1 MYYNRYDPK
10 NNYKEL
16 RFIDSRFIQSAEH
29 NELQSYIRED
39 LKNLAGSVFEDG
51 GILKGGNIVLSG
63 EIAKIEESVVYHSGY
78 TVNLA
83 QEEIA
88 ISLIDTV
95 VIGSAIKT
103 EIVTH
108 NQDIELLNPAVGTAG
123 YKDEGAERLKV
134 SGRWCKQEDVVA
146 DEIFYP
152 TFTFVDGILQTVKQ
166 IAPELDGAR
175 KIVARYDYDSNG
187 SYVVD
192 GLVVSYDRD
201 DALDKEHILSISKG
215 NAHVHG
221 NELIF
226 EYDQKVRVA
235 FALDTNEVIAE
246 PQTFIGDGRYSL
258 RHTPIASISRVI
270 GVVEATEDITH
281 GGYAG
286 VKDVLP
292 HSPVVSITQIV
303 QADTAFVAGV
313 DFVQDGDFVDWSLG
327 GAEPSPGSTYTV
339 TYKYQ
344 ESFENIEHDSN
355 GFTLNGLSVGSQFSV
370 NYEYYLRRK
379 DAVVLTKDGKFTIL
393 KGTSDEFN
401 PIKPKNSIG
410 LALATVE
417 VAFGEEPKITLDNNR
432 ITNNAEL
439 LQMKEQIDV
448 LYYNIAKL
456 SLDYDA
462 RKLDPTLDKKEIF
475 IDPFVDEDLR
485 DAGAVQNAIIF
496 DGMLFSDISFTEEHF
511 SLENELFLDRATTT
525 NVIEQKART
534 GARKINEYIEA
545 PAPTNS
551 INISPATYRWIADS
565 RTVRSW
571 WRSGT
576 STSVSSSSYIVPRTQ
591 LAIEA
596 KTFADEQVEIFVDDI
611 SVGLFQTVP
620 TDVDG
625 QYRVETVV
633 TTPLGLRS
641 GNKLIRV
648 VGKSSDIE
656 VQTVWV
662 ATPLVQTRYV
672 RIRRWRDPLAQ
683 TVLFEKDFFSKEIEL
698 YIEKLPLTDVTIS
711 IVRTTTGLP
720 DMQQS
725 VYSET
730 FKKESL
736 ALGWQSFTFSR
747 PVLLDGGVEYA
758 LGIESND
765 STGEIGVAR
774 LGSRD
779 LDGSEWIHTQ
789 PYNGVLLSSSNSS
802 TWTALQKEDL
812 SFMVKKEEFELAK
825 TVTIGTV
832 TVDSCTDLFLMAGVE
847 TYLATSA
854 NFTATLLDRENEK
867 VAIAPYS
874 LASIKEYSGEIKI
887 DVALITNNKEF
898 TPIIDRDIVLGV
910 GVVNASSTYV
920 SRLFS
925 ISGNSIDVYLDI
937 KEVGESV
944 KVYIEI
950 ADEFIEVTRN
960 SAKNRL
966 IGNGWVETCFSMSN
980 LSIQNT
986 RIKIEL
992 ISQDINRPEVKNL
1005 RGIVS

>member
-1 MYYNRYDPK
+1 MYYNRYDPTK
-10 NNYKEL
+10 NYKEL

-29 NELQSYIRED
+29 NELQSYFRED
-39 LKNLAGSVFEDG
+39 LRNLAGSVFEDG

-63 EIAKIEESVVYHSGY
+63 EIAKIEESVIYHNGY
-78 TVNLA
+78 TVNLP
-83 QEEIA
+83 QQEIA

-134 SGRWCKQEDVVA
+134 SGRWCKQSEVA
-146 DEIFYP
+146 DDEIFYP
-152 TFTFVDGILQTVKQ
+152 TFTFIDGILQTVKQ

-192 GLVVSYDRD
+192 GLIVSFDRD
-201 DALDKEHILSISKG
+201 DVEDREHILSIAKG

-226 EYDQKVRVA
+226 EYDQKVRVG

-246 PQTFIGDGRYSL
+246 PQTFMGDGRYTL
-258 RHTPIASISRVI
+258 RHTPIANISRII

-281 GGYAG
+281 GGYEG

-292 HSPVVSITQIV
+292 HSPVVSITQIM
-303 QADTAFVAGV
+303 QGDTTFVAGV
-313 DFVQDGDFVDWSLG
+313 DFVQNGDFVDWSLG

-339 TYKYQ
+339 AYKYQ
-344 ESFENIEHDSN
+344 ESFENIEHDSS

-393 KGTSDEFN
+393 RGVADEYN

-417 VAFGEEPKITLDNNR
+417 LAYGEEPKITLDNNR

-439 LQMKEQIDV
+439 LRMKEQIDV

-485 DAGAVQNAIIF
+485 DAGVEQSAIIF
-496 DGMLFSDISFTEEHF
+496 DGMLFSNIVFKEERF
-511 SLENELFLDRATTT
+511 SLDNELFLDRATTT
-525 NVIEQKART
+525 NIIEQKART

-545 PAPTNS
+545 PTPTNS

-596 KTFADEQVEIFVDDI
+596 KTFTNEEVEIFVDDI
-611 SVGLFQTVP
+611 SVGLFQTAP
-620 TDVDG
+620 TATDG
-625 QYRVETVV
+625 QYKVEVV
-633 TTPLGLRS
+633 ITTPLGLRS

-648 VGKSSDIE
+648 VGKSSGIE

-662 ATPLVQTRYV
+662 ATPLVQTRYI
-672 RIRRWRDPLAQ
+672 RIRWRDPLAQ
-683 TVLFEKDFFSKEIEL
+683 TMLFEKDFFSKEIEL
-698 YIEKLPLTDVTIS
+698 YIEKLPLTDITVS
-711 IVRTTTGLP
+711 IVKTTTGLP

-725 VYSET
+725 VYSEI
-730 FKKESL
+730 FAKESL
-736 ALGWQSFTFSR
+736 ALGWQKFEFAR
-747 PVLLDGGVEYA
+747 PILLDGGVEYA
-758 LGIESND
+758 LVIESSD
-765 STGEIGVAR
+765 ATGEIGVAR

-779 LDGSEWIHTQ
+779 LEGNEWIHTQ

-812 SFMVKKEEFELAK
+812 SFIVKKEEFELQK

-832 TVDSCTDLFLMAGVE
+832 TVESCTDLFLMAGVE
-847 TYLATSA
+847 TYLGTGA

-867 VAIAPYS
+867 VAISPYS
-874 LASIKEYSGEIKI
+874 LASIKEYSGDIKI
-887 DVALITNNKEF
+887 DVALSTNNKEF
-898 TPIIDRDIVLGV
+898 TPIVDRDIVLGV
-910 GVVNASSTYV
+910 GVVNPSSIYI
-920 SRLFS
+920 SRLFGV
-925 ISGNSIDVYLDI
+925 SGSNIDVYLDI

-944 KVYIEI
+944 KVYV
-950 ADEFIEVTRN
+950 DVDGTFVEVSRN

-966 IGNGWVETCFSMSN
+966 IGDGWVETCFSIEN